1 MSVLDDVNALSPADK
16 QALFGAIAPQLAAQ
30 NYAMTV
36 NAEVDAA
43 AASANDAVNALR
55 TKAANLIAAG
65 DFTQS
70 ITDDD
75 IAAMQASIVSATVA
89 TTRTR
94 IASPAQPAQKVT
106 G

>member
-36 NAEVDAA
+36 NAEVDA